1 MLGRVEKKTSVGII
15 RYSARVIL
23 GLGLSLMVC
32 VALTS
37 GCYPDWPEHS
47 GTAQVE
53 GEVVLDGF
61 PLNHATVVFLPT
73 KLKSDSGKIMPLVYG
88 KTDARGMF
96 KMKYRDGSRDLMAG
110 KYDILISLIESKSDS
125 SADQS
130 DDGSKVDS
138 SADSSV
144 KEKHAKSL
152 DMVHS
157 MIANAHAGLFT
168 RAERVE
174 QIDRNQ
180 VVPAF
185 YNRESELLYEIVASP
200 GILRTKFELS
210 SIDPLLK

>member
-1 MLGRVEKKTSVGII
+1 
-15 RYSARVIL
+15 
-23 GLGLSLMVC
+23 MVM
-32 VALTS
+32 TS

-61 PLNHATVVFLPT
+61 PLNHANVVFLPT
-73 KLKSDSGKIMPLVYG
+73 KLRSASGKIMPLVYG

-110 KYDILISLIESKSDS
+110 KYDVLISLIESKSDS
-125 SADQS
+125 TVDQPRKSAVDPPSQPANS
-130 DDGSKVDS
+130 VSK
-138 SADSSV
+138 
-144 KEKHAKSL
+144 KHAASL
-152 DMVHS
+152 QLVKR
-157 MIANAHAGLFT
+157 MIADTHSRPVS
-168 RAERVE
+168 RAKLIE

-180 VVPAF
+180 VVPAL
-185 YNRESELLYEIVASP
+185 YNRESSLKYEIVASP